1 MPWKWFS
8 RLVKNKKVFLK
19 ANIQVGLSESSER
32 EIGLLFP
39 NILHADEDNVAGEVE
54 ETLDAG
60 LENSESLSNRKYLEK
75 YVVPTL
81 MKGLGEMYVTR
92 PRSPVEWLA
101 DWLSENNPNKMW
113 KVFLIIASY
122 SILQRVFSM
131 ILGSSWNTT

>member
-1 MPWKWFS
+1 
-8 RLVKNKKVFLK
+8 VFLK

-101 DWLSENNPNKMW
+101 DWLSENNPNKM
-113 KVFLIIASY
+113 
-122 SILQRVFSM
+122 
-131 ILGSSWNTT
+131 